1 MKVANTYNDGS
12 VSVIIPLYNHERY
25 VGHAL
30 ESVFAQS
37 AQPLEIIVVDDG
49 SCDGSVAV
57 VRALAVARPEIV
69 FWSHPNQGAHYTLNA
84 AIHRARGEFV
94 AILNSDDA
102 YHPERLADCLQVFR
116 DDPGVAVVTTALNFV
131 DEQGDPI
138 HNRWHERGKAFY
150 QENGDLSLALVNGNF
165 LMTTS
170 NICARRSLFHEI
182 GCFSALRYAHDLEFF
197 LRVLARGKRIH
208 FIDKPLVDYRRHASN
223 TIREDVLKVRV
234 ETAGAVAYFIY
245 EYCHRWRGGN
255 RDWAY
260 LDRITEITDRL
271 GLTPLLV
278 HFFAFFQGLPPGDD
292 VWGAFARD
300 EGFRESVE
308 RAAQRTLARLPQ
320 LNLDFNKDQIF

>member
-1 MKVANTYNDGS
+1 MKANMYNDGS

-57 VRALAVARPEIV
+57 VRALAAARPEIV
-69 FWSHPNQGAHYTLNA
+69 FWSHPNQGAPYTLNA

-116 DDPGVAVVTTALNFV
+116 DDAGVAVVTTALNFV

-150 QENGDLSLALVNGNF
+150 REIGDLSLALVNGNF

-197 LRVLARGKRIH
+197 LRVLVRGKRIH

-223 TIREDVLKVRV
+223 TIREDVPKVRV

-245 EYCHRWRGGN
+245 EYWHRWPGGN
-255 RDWAY
+255 RDWGY
-260 LDRITEITDRL
+260 LGRITDIADRL

-278 HFFAFFQGLPPGDD
+278 HFFAFFQDVPPGDD

-308 RAAQRTLARLPQ
+308 RVAQRTLAAAAGPSSRSMRLAGVA
-320 LNLDFNKDQIF
+320 